1 MIFGFMNLFQWHILK
16 TVVTTIA
23 CHMTLDFDI
32 FCRCLLH
39 VLPVEDSCPVLGE
52 YLRIRRDLDV
62 VVCCRCWQ
70 YRQLTKVHRC
80 PRSTRPDKARRLGYK
95 AKQGESYFLILN
107 HLYDLYMFR
116 FV

>member
-1 MIFGFMNLFQWHILK
+1 MLIEGSGSRAQK
-16 TVVTTIA
+16 
-23 CHMTLDFDI
+23 
-32 FCRCLLH
+32 H
-39 VLPVEDSCPVLGE
+39 VDPDPDPQHCLGE
-52 YLRIRRDLDV
+52 YLNIWQDLDGV
-62 VVCCRCWQ
+62 LLCRCWQ

-107 HLYDLYMFR
+107 HLYDFYIFR